1 MLSFQQGRSQGRE
14 GFSSSSVISLGSYP
28 TFTTSLAVTVAT
40 AEAPRRYFYVQP
52 TFLLQDEWLLSTLV
66 MSFFR

>member
-28 TFTTSLAVTVAT
+28 TFTTSLAVTVA
-40 AEAPRRYFYVQP
+40 AEAYLQP

>member
-28 TFTTSLAVTVAT
+28 TFTTVTVA
-40 AEAPRRYFYVQP
+40 AEAYLQP